1 MMYLMYICN
10 NSGSCLSGWFT
21 FSYLDVPISDSNS
34 AFAQVQSLF
43 LNKIAGL
50 RPASLLKT
58 DSDTVVF
65 LWILWNFEE
74 HFFCRT
80 PPGDYFCSLG
90 LSSVQNNSF
99 IKRVLRGEKPY
110 IFGTPQVQYILAQ
123 QQSRYS
129 HC

>member
-65 LWILWNFEE
+65 LWILWNFSQ
-74 HFFCRT
+74 HFFCRR
-80 PPGDYFCSLG
+80 PPGDYFFSLG
-90 LSSVQNNSF
+90 LSSVQNDSF

-110 IFGTPQVQYILAQ
+110 IFGTLQVQYILAQ
-123 QQSRYS
+123 HQSRYS
-129 HC
+129 YC